1 MKNQRE
7 LIRKIFKDKPNQWI
21 PLYDI
26 MPFAAQYNARIKE
39 LRDSGM
45 FIQNKT
51 KNMAGRK
58 HSWFRFSPDGQG
70 VFV

>member
-7 LIRKIFKDKPNQWI
+7 LIKQLFKAQPKIWI
-21 PLYDI
+21 PLPEI
-26 MPFAAQYNARIKE
+26 MRYAAQYNARIKE

-45 FIQNKT
+45 YIQNKT
-51 KNMAGRK
+51 KTVNGEK
-58 HSWFRFSPDGQG
+58 HSWFLYSPSNQA